1 MAASSSRSRPVA
13 RLDKGTIAGLICAVG
28 AIVGGLILEQGALAD
43 IVQGTAA
50 LIVFG
55 GTFGA
60 VLVST
65 PFQQVVTALRAFRQ
79 VLFEP
84 QYDLQA
90 TFEQLVAF
98 ATKARRQGIISLEDE
113 TEEIADPVFKRTI
126 NLAVDGLTSAE
137 IREMMELE
145 ILAEENR
152 TYSSAKVYE
161 TAGGYAPTVGIIGAV
176 LGLIQ
181 VMKNLANIEEVGHGI
196 AVAFVA
202 TIYGVGAANLIFL
215 PIATKIRHHAQRRTE
230 TINLFIEGVAGIV
243 EGMNPRML
251 RRKLEPLARASG
263 AQESNSGI
271 AAEAAGESISS

>member
-1 MAASSSRSRPVA
+1 MQTPSQQPS
-13 RLDKGTIAGLICAVG
+13 RLDKGTLAGLICAAG
-28 AIVGGLILEQGALAD
+28 AIVGGLVLEQGAISD
-43 IVQGTAA
+43 IAQGTAA

-65 PFQQVVTALRAFRQ
+65 PLSQVASALRALRH

-84 QYDLQA
+84 QYDRSA
-90 TFEQLVAF
+90 AFERLVAF

-113 TEEIADPVFKRTI
+113 TEGIADPAFRRTI
-126 NLAVDGLTSAE
+126 ELAVDGLTSAE
-137 IREMMELE
+137 VREMMDLE
-145 ILAEENR
+145 ITVEEAHAHN
-152 TYSSAKVYE
+152 SARVYE
-161 TAGGYAPTVGIIGAV
+161 AAGGYAPTIGIIGAV

-181 VMKNLANIEEVGHGI
+181 VMKNLGDIEEVGHGI

-215 PIATKIRHHAQRRTE
+215 PIAAKIRYHAQRRTDV
-230 TINLFIEGVAGIV
+230 TNLFVEGVVGIV

-251 RRKLEPLARASG
+251 RRRLEPLARESG
-263 AQESNSGI
+263 VKEAGPGV
-271 AAEAAGESISS
+271 AAEATGETLSL